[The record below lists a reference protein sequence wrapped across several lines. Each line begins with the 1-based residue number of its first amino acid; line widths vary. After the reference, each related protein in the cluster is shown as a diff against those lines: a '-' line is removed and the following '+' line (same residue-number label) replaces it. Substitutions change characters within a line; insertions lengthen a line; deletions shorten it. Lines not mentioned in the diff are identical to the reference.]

1 MIWHEKIKKEV
12 MRGRMMK
19 LGIDVNNEIA
29 L

>member
-12 MRGRMMK
+12 MMGRMMK